1 MISTRTMVGVLAAL
15 LLPLLLA
22 AAPAQAQQP
31 GIRLDATLGYEGMYR
46 PSTWTPISITASNSG
61 TNAQG
66 TIEWKAANSSA
77 VFSQQID
84 LPNGSQKHLAL
95 NVQLPSS
102 TRSGTLSFISGG
114 TTLAQI
120 TLRADELDSDQLLVA
135 VASSDSG
142 LLNSLSG
149 MTGSRFASARVAHI
163 ALADIPEHAAALASV
178 SALFVHDLDTSAIT
192 EAQRRALGAWA
203 SVGGQLVVSGGSG
216 DTTVAAGLG
225 DLMLVDLPGGYQQ
238 ATLKPLASGAAQQ
251 AGLPDAATISN
262 ATPRQGSSP
271 RYSSLVYTRS
281 TGGGQLIFTAFDL
294 AALRG
299 WAGEAGFWGGL
310 LENHRIQ
317 PIMQSIQQYNGTSS
331 WFSLDSITM
340 LPVWG
345 LFCIFA
351 LYILALGPVN
361 YLILRRLRRLE
372 LAWVT
377 IPALAVLFV
386 AGIYVGGRAMRG
398 GTTQIFQ
405 VNIFQ
410 GGATMADGIET
421 SYTGIFSPNRDSYT
435 IGFDPQT
442 LLVQSAGDDGF
453 YGSTRISGQYLTDD
467 TGMKLWNEVV
477 DIGEMRTVV
486 SERTAANPAQASGKL
501 RMTDTSLSGSITY
514 SGIELEDAMV
524 VHSTGNAQQLGRLRP
539 NETKTI
545 QISST
550 SPSIQSISMSET
562 SHVRRDQ
569 ILQALPYQMMNQPT
583 SAFLIGWQT
592 TATIAPT
599 INGSPSQPQGVTLYI
614 IQLDTAGQ

>member
-15 LLPLLLA
+15 LLLA
-22 AAPAQAQQP
+22 ATPAQAQQR
-31 GIRLDATLGYEGMYR
+31 GIRLDAALGYEGMYR

-61 TNAQG
+61 TSAQG
-66 TIEWKAANSSA
+66 TIQWKASNSDA
-77 VFSQQID
+77 VFSQPID
-84 LPNGSQKHLAL
+84 LPNGSQKHVAL

-102 TRSGTLSFISGG
+102 ARNGTLSFISDGK
-114 TTLAQI
+114 TLAQI

-149 MTGSRFASARVAHI
+149 MTGSNFTSARVAHI

-178 SALFVHDLDTSAIT
+178 NVLFVHDLDTSALSDS
-192 EAQRRALGAWA
+192 QRRALGAWA

-216 DTTVAAGLG
+216 DTRVAAGLG
-225 DLMLVDLPGGYQQ
+225 DLSLVDLPGGYQQ
-238 ATLKPLASGAAQQ
+238 APLKPLASGAAQQ
-251 AGLPDAATISN
+251 AGLPDSATISS

-271 RYSSLVYTRS
+271 RYSSLVYTRP
-281 TGGGQLIFTAFDL
+281 TGGGQLIFTTFDL

-299 WAGEAGFWGGL
+299 WAGEARFWGGL

-331 WFSLDSITM
+331 WFALDSLVM
-340 LPVWG
+340 VPVWG
-345 LFCIFA
+345 LLCIFA
-351 LYILALGPVN
+351 LYILALGPIN
-361 YLILRRLRRLE
+361 YLVLRKLRRLE

-405 VNIFQ
+405 MNIFQ
-410 GGATMADGIET
+410 SGATAADGIET

-442 LLVQSAGDDGF
+442 LLVQSDSGDGY
-453 YGSTRISGQYLTDD
+453 YGSDRVRGQYLTDD
-467 TGMKLWNEVV
+467 TGMKLWKEVV

-486 SERTAANPAQASGKL
+486 SERTVANPAQASGKL
-501 RMTDTSLSGSITY
+501 RMTNTSLSGSITY

-524 VHSTGNAQQLGRLRP
+524 VHSTGNAQRLGRLRP

-550 SPSIQSISMSET
+550 SPSIQSISLADAN
-562 SHVRRDQ
+562 HVRRDQ
-569 ILQALPYQMMNQPT
+569 ILQALPYQMMNLPT

-592 TATIAPT
+592 TATTAPT
-599 INGSPSQPQGVTLYI
+599 INGSPSQPQGATLYI
-614 IQLDTAGQ
+614 IQLDMAGQ